1 LGKKIEKKLV
11 NEKELEQKEPEKKSK
26 SIKYLLIIPVVAII
40 LIILFFLLLQSPV
53 EASDEAYA
61 QLIIEYGIVD
71 VKQLGGPWSS
81 AENGMLLYQSDTIRT
96 AENTS
101 ASIILFKS
109 SIIRLDSNTEVTLR
123 EIAKEIETNVS
134 IDQNSGRTWNTVRKI
149 SGIDNY
155 EVQTPTT
162 VASVRGTSF
171 LVNVT
176 EEGGT
181 SYGVVNGSINVSS
194 KKNGTIIDT
203 INLKENESVKIDP
216 EKIYKPLEK
225 EELKEEEWIEKNK
238 EKDEEMIQQE
248 KVELYKRI
256 QQYIPQLKE
265 RYGITDEE
273 IDALLEGYLRGYYDD
288 YEIPDYVP
296 DWILDLLELP

>member
-1 LGKKIEKKLV
+1 M
-11 NEKELEQKEPEKKSK
+11 EKEMKPVKGKEPEKKEPEKKSK
-26 SIKYLLIIPVVAII
+26 SKKYLLIIPIIAII
-40 LIILFFLLLQSPV
+40 LIVILFLFIQSPV
-53 EASDEAYA
+53 EASDESHA

-71 VKQLGGPWSS
+71 VKQVGGPWSS

-96 AENTS
+96 GENSS

-123 EIAKEIETNVS
+123 EIVDEVETNVS

-176 EEGGT
+176 KEGGT
-181 SYGVVNGSINVSS
+181 SYGVVNGSLNVSS
-194 KKNGTIIDT
+194 KKNGTIFDT
-203 INLKENESVKIDP
+203 IKLKENESVKVDP
-216 EKIYKPLEK
+216 ENITKKLKK
-225 EELKEEEWIEKNK
+225 EEFKKDEWVKKNE
-238 EKDEEMIQQE
+238 EKDEKMIQDE
-248 KVELYKRI
+248 KDELYKKLAP
-256 QQYIPQLKE
+256 YLSEAKD

-273 IDALLEGYLRGYYDD
+273 IDALIEAYLRGYYDD
-288 YEIPDYVP
+288 YDIPDYVP
-296 DWILDLLELP
+296 DWVLDLIGLQ